1 MRTFSL
7 PQWSLLPL
15 AVVCLLFVA
24 YKRVARPTGYP
35 GPPPWP
41 IIGNILPSR
50 RVWLKLAEYAKTYG
64 PVYSLRILG
73 TPVLVLND
81 ARAARRLLEDKSAL
95 YANRNLP
102 KMVELCGMDRGVVW
116 EHNPA
121 RLRQA
126 RKLLHMVLQP
136 RQLEEYATVLDRH
149 VTILLQNLLR
159 KPEDFIRHLQGVT
172 AGVAMQISHGYEIR
186 DGDDSYLD
194 KANEF
199 VENFADASLPGRWMV
214 DWLPFLAWLPTF
226 LPGMDFKRK
235 ARVWNAHYTSL
246 AEEGHRM
253 VKDRIAKGTAGP
265 SLTYRALVESK
276 PGEHS
281 EDVIMFTATQVYT
294 GGADTGFSTLASF
307 ILLMLEHPEIQ
318 LRAQAE
324 IDRVIGSDRLPSYA
338 DRKSLP
344 YVDAIMT
351 EVLRLRPPINAVTRI
366 PSQDDAHE
374 GHVIEKDTLVIVNFW
389 GMLND
394 ETIYPDPLAF
404 KPERWLSKDDKIR
417 DENVFPL
424 DVVFGFGRRYV
435 AFLGAF
441 IRLTPAALGVGIIPL
456 TICLRRRICPGRYLA
471 QQLVFTAM
479 ARTLALFRISH
490 ARTPEGDIIV
500 PPGDYSEGGI
510 VYPLP
515 FKCAIEPRSAHSLEL
530 LENHARY

>member
-1 MRTFSL
+1 MQTLSL
-7 PQWSLLPL
+7 PWPLLSL
-15 AVVCLLFVA
+15 AGLFVLVA
-24 YKRVARPTGYP
+24 YKRATRRRSYS
-35 GPPPWP
+35 GPIPWP

-50 RVWLKLAEYAKTYG
+50 RVWLKLAEYAKAYG
-64 PVYSLRILG
+64 PIYSLRILG

-81 ARAARRLLEDKSAL
+81 AQAARGLLEDKSAL

-116 EHNPA
+116 EHDPA

-136 RQLEEYATVLDRH
+136 RQLDEYANVLDRH

-159 KPEDFIRHLQGVT
+159 KPDDFIRHLQSVT

-186 DGDDSYLD
+186 DGEDAYLD

-199 VENFADASLPGRWMV
+199 VENFADASLPGRWLV
-214 DWLPFLAWLPTF
+214 DWLPFLAYLPAS
-226 LPGMDFKRK
+226 LPGMGFKRK
-235 ARVWNAHYTSL
+235 ASKWNAHYTSL
-246 AEEGHRM
+246 AEEGHQM
-253 VKDRIAKGTAGP
+253 VKDQIAKGTAGP

-307 ILLMLEHPEIQ
+307 ILLMLEHPDIQ

-324 IDRVIGSDRLPSYA
+324 IDCVIGSDRLPSYE
-338 DRKSLP
+338 DRESLP

-351 EVLRLRPPINAVTRI
+351 EVLRLRPPINADFAVTRI
-366 PSQDDAHE
+366 PSQDDVHE

-394 ETIYPDPLAF
+394 EKIYPDPLAF
-404 KPERWLSKDDKIR
+404 KPERWLSKDGKMK

-424 DVVFGFGRRYV
+424 DVVFGFGRR
-435 AFLGAF
+435 
-441 IRLTPAALGVGIIPL
+441 
-456 TICLRRRICPGRYLA
+456 ICPGRYLA
-471 QQLVFTAM
+471 QRLVFTAI
-479 ARTLALFRISH
+479 ARILALFRISH

-500 PPGDYSEGGI
+500 PLGDYSEGGI

-515 FKCAIEPRSAHSLEL
+515 FQCAIEPRSAHSQEL
-530 LENHARY
+530 LENHARYLA